1 MSIGTPQARARVAII
16 FGGASSEHGVSCL
29 TAAGVLHA
37 IDRERYEVTCIG
49 IAPSGRWTL
58 VDPEAAAAMQTV
70 DGVLPAVAESG
81 PEVVLV
87 STGEGPGLS
96 VRDGNHVDD
105 PRPLDVAFAL
115 LHGPYGEDGTI
126 QGLFEMHGLRYVGAG
141 VAASANGMDKHLM
154 KACFAAA
161 GLPQG
166 PYEVITAS
174 QWATDRAA
182 ALCRLDRLELPLF
195 VKPARAGSSIGISKV
210 DDRADLAAAIEE
222 ARAHD
227 PKVIVEQ
234 GINGREIE
242 CAVLGSGLSGVPR
255 TSLVGEIRMVD
266 GSGFYDFEAKY
277 LPGEQVA
284 LDIPA
289 RIDESLQRRVQEV
302 AVQTFEA
309 IGAEGLGRVDTFVLD
324 SGEVLVNEINTMP
337 GFTQY
342 SMYPQLW
349 ERSGLSYPA
358 LIDELIQLALARPV
372 GLR

>member
-1 MSIGTPQARARVAII
+1 MSTPTRVAIV
-16 FGGASSEHGVSCL
+16 FGGVSSEHGVSCL
-29 TAAGVLHA
+29 TAASVLQA
-37 IDRERYEVTCIG
+37 IDLDRYEVTCIG

-58 VDPEAAAAMQTV
+58 VDLDVARSLHTV
-70 DGVLPAVAESG
+70 DGVLPTVPESG

-87 STGEGPGLS
+87 STGRGPGLC
-96 VRDGNHVDD
+96 VREGDRLDE

-115 LHGPYGEDGTI
+115 LHGPFGEDGTI
-126 QGLFEMHGLRYVGAG
+126 QGLFEMHQLRYVGAG

-166 PYEVITAS
+166 PYEVVTAR
-174 QWATDRAA
+174 QWATDRDAVTA
-182 ALCRLDRLELPLF
+182 RLERLDLPWF
-195 VKPARAGSSIGISKV
+195 VKPARAGSSIGITKV
-210 DDRADLAAAIEE
+210 NHPEQVAAAIGT
-222 ARAHD
+222 AQQHD
-227 PKVIVEQ
+227 PKVVIEQ
-234 GINGREIE
+234 GIIGREIE
-242 CAVLGSGLSGVPR
+242 CAVLGSPDGASPR

-266 GSGFYDFEAKY
+266 GSGFYDFDAKY

-289 RIDESLQRRVQEV
+289 RIDDALQARVQEI
-302 AVQTFEA
+302 AVQAFDA
-309 IGAEGLGRVDTFVLD
+309 IGAEGLGRVDTFVLE

-349 ERSGLSYPA
+349 QKSGLGYGE
-358 LIDELIQLALARPV
+358 LIDELIAVALARPT